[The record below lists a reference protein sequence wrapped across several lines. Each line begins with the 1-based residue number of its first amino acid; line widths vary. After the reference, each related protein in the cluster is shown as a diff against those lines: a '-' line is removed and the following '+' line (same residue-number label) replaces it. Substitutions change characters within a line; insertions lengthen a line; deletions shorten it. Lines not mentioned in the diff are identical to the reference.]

1 MKKRK
6 VFISFLGTGNYSE
19 AVYEFAGERPD
30 PTRFVQEALVWHLC
44 GDWSAEDQVIVFCT
58 EGAHSKNWIDGG
70 QVDRRNGKPLQ
81 GLKTTLQKLKETE
94 NLQVNIQETI
104 SIPEGFN
111 ETQVWEIFNK
121 VYEVLEE
128 GDEIYFDMTHSF
140 RAIPLFATV
149 LFNFAKVM
157 KRTTLRG
164 VYYGAFEALGPAYK
178 LDENY
183 PNPIDRVRPIVDLSQ
198 VVALQQYT
206 AVAHE
211 LEKYGRIKGLNE
223 LLRDTKKRP
232 ELASLNNLNS
242 KLTKFEKY
250 LQTNNLKDLANGNNY
265 LEQHKLVKKNSKK
278 ADLPIQLILDHLW
291 SNLEQCGFSLDDT
304 SGNQNIEATI
314 RWVDNHDMLL
324 QAYTLGQEYLISRLV
339 DIYGEMIPNF
349 QERKIKDEEVRRRQ
363 YISAICAMD
372 QSDVEKEN
380 FRGALG
386 SNLQATKAIL
396 SDRYMGKIRLY
407 FNQITQYRNEI
418 NHAKGDRTFE
428 AIKNNFQANFYPCL
442 EVINSIE
449 GKRVAPA
456 REERPK
462 LLINLSN
469 HPTGDWT
476 PKQKRAA
483 KEYGEVQD
491 LPFPNVSP
499 SLSSE
504 ELNHLVEKCFQN
516 LLALSER
523 ADITVHLMG
532 EFTFTHRLINRL
544 QGVDIKCLA
553 STTERIVTE
562 VEGQQKLVTF
572 QFVGFRPY

>member
-6 VFISFLGTGNYSE
+6 VFISFLGTGLYRE
-19 AVYEFAGERPD
+19 AVYEFAGKRPA

-44 GDWSAEDQVIVFCT
+44 RDWCAEDQVIVFCT
-58 EGAHSKNWIDGG
+58 EEAKEANW
-70 QVDRRNGKPLQ
+70 VDKEKKGEHVQ
-81 GLKTTLQKLKETE
+81 GLKTTLHRLKEAE
-94 NLQVNIQETI
+94 GLQVHIQETI

-183 PNPIDRVRPIVDLSQ
+183 PNPIDRVCPIVDLSQ

-449 GKRVAPA
+449 GKIVAPA

-462 LLINLSN
+462 LFVNLSN
-469 HPTGDWT
+469 HPLDDWT
-476 PKQKRAA
+476 PEQRSAA
-483 KEYGEVQD
+483 EEYGKLRD

-504 ELNHLVEKCFQN
+504 ELNHLVEEYFQK
-516 LLALSER
+516 LLALSES

>member
-6 VFISFLGTGNYSE
+6 VFISFLGTGLYRE
-19 AVYEFAGERPD
+19 AVYEFAGKRPD

-44 GDWSAEDQVIVFCT
+44 SDWSAEDQVIVFCT
-58 EGAHSKNWIDGG
+58 EGAKAANWEDKEDKEEKGER
-70 QVDRRNGKPLQ
+70 VQ
-81 GLKTTLQKLKETE
+81 GLKTILHRLKEAE
-94 NLQVNIQETI
+94 ELQVNIQETI
-104 SIPEGFN
+104 LISEGFN
-111 ETQVWEIFNK
+111 ESQVWEIFNK

-164 VYYGAFEALGPAYK
+164 VYYGAFEALGPGYLLEK
-178 LDENY
+178 KY
-183 PNPIDRVRPIVDLSQ
+183 PNPSDRVCPIVDLSQ

-211 LEKYGRIKGLNE
+211 LEQYGRIKGLNE
-223 LLRDTKKRP
+223 LLRDTKGISKR
-232 ELASLNNLNS
+232 LQGLNR
-242 KLTKFEKY
+242 KLGKLEEY
-250 LQTNNLKDLANGNNY
+250 LQTNNLRKLATDQNNY
-265 LEQHKLVKKNSKK
+265 LEKQKQVKKSTKET
-278 ADLPIQLILDHLW
+278 DEPIQLILSHLW
-291 SNLEQCGFSLDDT
+291 SNLEQCGFSMDK
-304 SGNQNIEATI
+304 SAGNQNIEAAI
-314 RWVDNHDMLL
+314 KWVDKHDMLL

-339 DIYGEMIPNF
+339 EIYGNMIPSF
-349 QERKIKDEEVRRRQ
+349 QERDEDDRERNRREFMT
-363 YISAICAMD
+363 AICGLR
-372 QSDVEKEN
+372 QSVVNQKQFTGDLAKYI
-380 FRGALG
+380 GA
-386 SNLQATKAIL
+386 TEAIL
-396 SDRYMGKIRLY
+396 SDPYIIKIRPY
-407 FNQITQYRNEI
+407 FEQIKIYRNEI
-418 NHAKGDRTFE
+418 NHAKGNRSFE

-483 KEYGEVQD
+483 EEYGELRD

-504 ELNHLVEKCFQN
+504 ELNHLVEEYFQK
-516 LLALSER
+516 LLDLSES

>member
-6 VFISFLGTGNYSE
+6 VFISFLGTGLYRE
-19 AVYEFAGERPD
+19 AVYEFAGKRPA

-44 GDWSAEDQVIVFCT
+44 RDWSAEDQVIVFCT
-58 EGAHSKNWIDGG
+58 EGAKEANWLNKEEKDEP
-70 QVDRRNGKPLQ
+70 VQ
-81 GLKTTLQKLKETE
+81 GLKTTLHRLKEAE
-94 NLQVNIQETI
+94 GLQVNIQETI
-104 SIPEGFN
+104 LISEGFN
-111 ETQVWEIFNK
+111 ESQVWEIFQT

-128 GDEIYFDMTHSF
+128 EDEIYFDITHSF
-140 RAIPLFATV
+140 RVIPLFATV

-164 VYYGAFEALGPAYK
+164 VYYGAFEALGPGYL
-178 LDENY
+178 LDKKH
-183 PNPIDRVRPIVDLSQ
+183 PNPSDRVCPIVDLSQ

-211 LEKYGRIKGLNE
+211 LEQYGRIKGLNE
-223 LLRDTKKRP
+223 LLRDKKKRP
-232 ELASLNNLNS
+232 ELSSLNNLND
-242 KLTKFEKY
+242 KLTNFEKY
-250 LQTNNLKDLANGNNY
+250 LQTNNLRDLSNGKKY
-265 LEQHKLVKKNSKK
+265 LEKHKLVKKNSKK

-304 SGNQNIEATI
+304 SGNQNIEAAI

-339 DIYGEMIPNF
+339 DIYGDMIPSF
-349 QERKIKDEEVRRRQ
+349 QERDEDDRERYRREFMT
-363 YISAICAMD
+363 AICGLR
-372 QSDVEKEN
+372 QSVVNKKQFTGDLAKYI
-380 FRGALG
+380 GA
-386 SNLQATKAIL
+386 TEAIL
-396 SDRYMGKIRLY
+396 SDPYIIKIRPY
-407 FNQITQYRNEI
+407 FEQIKQYRNEI
-418 NHAKGDRTFE
+418 NHAKGNREFQV
-428 AIKNNFQANFYPCL
+428 IKDKFQTNFYPCL
-442 EVINSIE
+442 DIINSIE

-462 LLINLSN
+462 LFINLSN
-469 HPTGDWT
+469 HPLTDWI
-476 PKQKRAA
+476 PEQRSAA
-483 KEYGEVQD
+483 EEYGELRD

-504 ELNHLVEKCFQN
+504 ELNHLVEEYFQK
-516 LLALSER
+516 LLALSES

-544 QGVDIKCLA
+544 QEVDIHCLA
-553 STTERIVTE
+553 STTERVVTE
-562 VEGQQKLVTF
+562 VESQQKLVTF